1 MNRIERVE
9 RREHGRFRVED
20 GNFAVL
26 SPEFCVL
33 GQILDI
39 SRSGLA
45 FRYVASNV
53 RSHECAE
60 LKILKTDGSCSCDRI
75 PFKTI
80 WDCSMPQDFSLDSL
94 TLRHCGV
101 QFGKLGDDRKFDLK
115 YFIENYTT
123 DKAEC

>member
-9 RREHGRFRVED
+9 RREHGRFRVEE

-39 SRSGLA
+39 SRSGLS

-53 RSHECAE
+53 RLHECAE
-60 LKILKTDGSCSCDRI
+60 LKILKTDGSCSCDKI

-80 WDCSMPQDFSLDSL
+80 WDYSTPKDFSLDSE

-101 QFGKLGDDRKFDLK
+101 QFGKLGDDQKFDLK
-115 YFIENYTT
+115 YFIENCTT
-123 DKAEC
+123 DKAES